1 MNENATKTTLLEAA
15 GVTKRF
21 GHTVALHDGSL
32 EVTSGEIHG
41 LLGANGAGKST
52 LVKILAG
59 VVQRDSG
66 SIRIGGVELGENVH
80 PREIKELGV
89 SFIHQDLGLIEEM
102 TVAENIAMGLGFPN
116 RMGVVNPS
124 RLRKQARD
132 HLDELGV
139 DLDPDSEL
147 SELNGADQ
155 ALVAIARAVVHGARL
170 IVLDEPTARLR
181 GPEVNRLF
189 EQLDSLRS
197 KSVGFIY
204 VTHRLDEVFSMTD
217 RVTVLR
223 NGGTVMTSRTSD
235 LTEDELISEI
245 VGSAWTS
252 TSVEIN
258 FPPDRDGEAVLSV
271 DKLTTSE
278 LEDFSLEIGPGEI
291 VGVTGPAGAGSSLVR
306 AIAGAEEPLSGEIRM
321 FGGDRAQSSR
331 EAVAE
336 KIAYIPADRRRE
348 GLALELSIREN
359 LSYSHYIQTEGRTRR
374 GPGRWFRSA
383 PPKRERAL
391 TDGLIDRF
399 QIRARDG
406 ESLVSELS
414 GGNQQKVLLAKW
426 LQEEPRLLMLDEP
439 TQGVDVRT
447 RREIYTMVA
456 GLAARGVPLI
466 VVSADFQELEELCHR
481 VVVVRDR
488 RSGIELTGDDV
499 TQDRIAIE
507 SYRVA
512 KDSVD
517 THLQDTNETERRVQ

>member
-1 MNENATKTTLLEAA
+1 
-15 GVTKRF
+15 
-21 GHTVALHDGSL
+21 
-32 EVTSGEIHG
+32 
-41 LLGANGAGKST
+41 
-52 LVKILAG
+52 
-59 VVQRDSG
+59 
-66 SIRIGGVELGENVH
+66 VH

-116 RMGVVNPS
+116 RLGVVNPA
-124 RLRKQARD
+124 RLRRQARE

-139 DLDPDSEL
+139 DLDPDAEL

-204 VTHRLDEVFSMTD
+204 VTHRLDEVFTMTD

-223 NGGTVMTSRTSD
+223 NGGTVITARTKD

-245 VGSAWTS
+245 VGSTWTS
-252 TSVEIN
+252 ASVEIEA
-258 FPPDRDGEAVLSV
+258 PPARDGEAVLSV
-271 DKLTTSE
+271 SKLTTAE
-278 LEDFSLEIGPGEI
+278 LEDFSLQVGPGEI
-291 VGVTGPAGAGSSLVR
+291 VGITGPAGAGSSLVR
-306 AIAGAEEPLSGEIRM
+306 AIAGAEEPLSGEIRV
-321 FGGDRAQSSR
+321 FGNERAGSSR
-331 EAVAE
+331 AAVGD

-359 LSYSHYIQTEGRTRR
+359 LEYSHYIQTENSTRR
-374 GPGRWFRSA
+374 GPGRWFRPA
-383 PPKRERAL
+383 PPRREKAH
-391 TDGLIDRF
+391 TSELIERF

-447 RREIYTMVA
+447 RREIYSMVA
-456 GLAARGVPLI
+456 ELAARGVPLI

-481 VVVVRDR
+481 VIVIRDR
-488 RSGIELTGDDV
+488 RSGIELTGDDIN
-499 TQDRIAIE
+499 QDRIAVE

-512 KDSVD
+512 KDAVD
-517 THLQDTNETERRVQ
+517 THLQETNETERRVP

>member
-1 MNENATKTTLLEAA
+1 MNENPTKTTLLEAT

-21 GHTVALHDGSL
+21 GHTVALSDGSL
-32 EVTSGEIHG
+32 EVASGEIHG

-66 SIRIGGVELGENVH
+66 RIRIGGVELGESVH
-80 PREIKELGV
+80 PREIKDLGV

-116 RMGVVNPS
+116 RLGVINPS
-124 RLRKQARD
+124 RLRKQARE

-139 DLDPDSEL
+139 DLDPESEL

-155 ALVAIARAVVHGARL
+155 ALVAIARAVVHGAKL

-189 EQLDSLRS
+189 EQLDALRS

-204 VTHRLDEVFSMTD
+204 VTHRLDEVFNMTD

-252 TSVEIN
+252 AAVEIKA
-258 FPPDRDGEAVLSV
+258 PPARESEAVLNI
-271 DKLTTSE
+271 KNLTTSE

-306 AIAGAEEPLSGEIRM
+306 TIAGAEEPLSGEIKL
-321 FGGDRAQSSR
+321 FGDNRARSSR
-331 EAVAE
+331 EAVSE
-336 KIAYIPADRRRE
+336 RIAYIPADRRRE

-359 LSYSHYIQTEGRTRR
+359 LAYSHSIQTEGNARS

-383 PPKRERAL
+383 PRKRERTL
-391 TDGLIDRF
+391 VGDLIERF
-399 QIRARDG
+399 QIRAQSG

-456 GLAARGVPLI
+456 ELAGRGMPLI

-481 VVVVRDR
+481 VVVIRDR

-507 SYRVA
+507 SYRVG
-512 KDSVD
+512 KDAVD
-517 THLQDTNETERRVQ
+517 THLQETHETERRVQ